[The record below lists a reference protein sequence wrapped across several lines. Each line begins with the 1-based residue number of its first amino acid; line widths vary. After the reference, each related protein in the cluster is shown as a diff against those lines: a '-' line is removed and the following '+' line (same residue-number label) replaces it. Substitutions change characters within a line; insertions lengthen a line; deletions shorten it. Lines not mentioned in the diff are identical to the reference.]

1 MTVSVLLMTHENIG
15 EIILQTTR
23 RVLGVCPLQTR
34 SLCVPFDTDPDQM
47 LQEAQQLVC
56 TMNTGGGVLIL
67 TDMFG
72 ATPSN
77 IAHKLSDPD
86 KVMVVTGLNLPMMI
100 RVMNYPNLDLK
111 ALVEVAVSGGKDGVL
126 YNRRSLS

>member
-1 MTVSVLLMTHENIG
+1 MTVSVLLITHENIG

-34 SLCVPFDTDPDQM
+34 TLCVPFDSDPDQM
-47 LQEAQQLVC
+47 LRESRQIVSS
-56 TMNTGGGVLIL
+56 MDTGGGVLIL

-77 IAHKLSDPD
+77 IAHKLSQPD

-100 RVMNYPNLDLK
+100 RVMNYPNLDLN

-126 YNRRSLS
+126 FNRRDLN

>member
-15 EIILQTTR
+15 EVILQTVR
-23 RVLGVCPLQTR
+23 RVLEVCPLQTQV
-34 SLCVPFDTDPDQM
+34 LHVPFDSDPDQ
-47 LQEAQQLVC
+47 LQVDAQR
-56 TMNTGGGVLIL
+56 MIESMDSGDGVLVL

-77 IAHKLSDPD
+77 IAHRLAAAE

-100 RVMNYPNLDLK
+100 RVMNYPNLNL
-111 ALVEVAVSGGKDGVL
+111 AELVEIAVSGGRDGVIF
-126 YNRRSLS
+126 NRRAL

>member
-15 EIILQTTR
+15 EVILQTVR
-23 RVLGVCPLQTR
+23 RVLEVCPLQTQV
-34 SLCVPFDTDPDQM
+34 LHVPFDSDPDQ
-47 LQEAQQLVC
+47 LQIDAQR
-56 TMNTGGGVLIL
+56 MIDSMDSGDGVLVL

-77 IAHKLSDPD
+77 IAHRLAAAE

-100 RVMNYPNLDLK
+100 RVMNYPNLNL
-111 ALVEVAVSGGKDGVL
+111 AELVEIAVSGGRDGVIF
-126 YNRRSLS
+126 NRRAL